1 MVEGTYDYQG
11 QKVTCAWTLMLDR
24 LSEYDLEE
32 CSKVCDVP
40 VDVMTQLAEDIAVN
54 KPCALYILLGI
65 DHYQNGFYSI
75 YDMGCL
81 AAMTGNIGKPGAFCG
96 ISEAV
101 YFGLENAASPYGAYT
116 LADATPSTVNV
127 PVFRMEEALEAGEW
141 LGNPYTLKALWVYK
155 RNLLANLCDRESML
169 RWLEKVE
176 LIVVS
181 ELTMNE
187 MGRYADIFLPVCHWF
202 EMEDFAHQCPQN
214 VFITIQDKAIDPLYE
229 CRSDFDIIKD
239 LAGRMGYGDDFNFT
253 AEDWMRGYLD
263 SETCQALGIS
273 YDKLKEEG
281 ALRAIPGSPEAP
293 FIHGGDGIP
302 TATARWSS
310 TRPFARYA
318 STAMGEEPDFS
329 HFGLPYWEPAGE
341 VVPEDARN
349 EKYPYQVMSEHQRL
363 RTHSQWV
370 NVPVMRELDPE
381 PSAKLHPDTAEAT
394 ASPRATTCAS
404 TTTAARWW

>member
-1 MVEGTYDYQG
+1 
-11 QKVTCAWTLMLDR
+11 MLDR

-96 ISEAV
+96 ISEPV
-101 YFGLENAASPYGAYT
+101 YFGLENAASRYGAYT

-181 ELTMNE
+181 GAHHERDGPL
-187 MGRYADIFLPVCHWF
+187 RRHLPASV
-202 EMEDFAHQCPQN
+202 
-214 VFITIQDKAIDPLYE
+214 PLVRDGGLRPSVPAE
-229 CRSDFDIIKD
+229 CVHHH
-239 LAGRMGYGDDFNFT
+239 
-253 AEDWMRGYLD
+253 
-263 SETCQALGIS
+263 
-273 YDKLKEEG
+273 
-281 ALRAIPGSPEAP
+281 PGQG
-293 FIHGGDGIP
+293 H
-302 TATARWSS
+302 
-310 TRPFARYA
+310 
-318 STAMGEEPDFS
+318 
-329 HFGLPYWEPAGE
+329 
-341 VVPEDARN
+341 
-349 EKYPYQVMSEHQRL
+349 
-363 RTHSQWV
+363 
-370 NVPVMRELDPE
+370 
-381 PSAKLHPDTAEAT
+381 
-394 ASPRATTCAS
+394 
-404 TTTAARWW
+404 